1 MIEIPEFSSK
11 TQLYDFLY
19 ENKSLHIKSKKS
31 EMKRADAYNVL
42 VPSQTIKAARIDLSD
57 SDELLVK
64 SIINTTNVLDSHGD
78 VHIKGIWNKSLK
90 ESKDRMLL
98 QEHVMSFENL
108 ISNQVKGMANNYNW
122 AELGYPKLK
131 GETQA
136 LEYHSTVSK
145 FENEFMHGRYAKN
158 QVPNHSVG
166 MQYVKLF
173 LAVNNDSSEYKDEF
187 ETFNKYIDGIVNQ
200 QKAID
205 QGYFWAVKEARD
217 IEGSAVVKGSNILT
231 PTTSVEA
238 KSEPPASTHEP
249 EPLKDTQKTNSIKFI
264 NLIN

>member
-11 TQLYDFLY
+11 VQLYDFLY
-19 ENKSLHIKSKKS
+19 ENKDLHIKSKKS
-31 EMKRADAYNVL
+31 EMKKADAVNIVI
-42 VPSQTIKAARIDLSD
+42 PSQINKAGVVDLSD

-90 ESKDRMLL
+90 ETKDRMLL
-98 QEHVMSFENL
+98 QEHVMSFKNV
-108 ISNQVKGMANNYNW
+108 ISKQVKGYANNYNW
-122 AELGYPKLK
+122 SELGYPKLK

-136 LEYHSTVSK
+136 LEYHSIVKRSR
-145 FENEFMHGRYAKN
+145 NEFMHSEYAKGH
-158 QVPNHSVG
+158 VDNHSVG
-166 MQYVKLF
+166 MIYVKLF

-187 ETFNKYIDGIVNQ
+187 DTFNKYIDGIVNQ

-205 QGYFWAVKEARD
+205 QGFFWAIKEAKD

-231 PTTSVEA
+231 PTTSVEP
-238 KSEPPASTHEP
+238 KSEPPASTHYP
-249 EPLKDTQKTNSIKFI
+249 EPSIDTQKRLLFNM
-264 NLIN
+264 

>member
-1 MIEIPEFSSK
+1 MIEIPEFASK
-11 TQLYDFLY
+11 IQLFDHLY
-19 ENKSLHIKSKKS
+19 ENKDLHLKAKKS
-31 EMKRADAYNVL
+31 EMKKADAINVIIIGN
-42 VPSQTIKAARIDLSD
+42 TYKAALADLSD
-57 SDELLVK
+57 HSVLKVE

-90 ESKDRMLL
+90 ESKDKMLL

-108 ISNQVKGMANNYNW
+108 ISKEVKAYAKNYNW
-122 AELGYPKLK
+122 LDLGYKFE

-136 LEYHSTVSK
+136 LEYHSIIRESRNK
-145 FENEFMHGRYAKN
+145 FMHSEYAKGH
-158 QVPNHSVG
+158 VDNHSVG

-187 ETFNKYIDGIVNQ
+187 ETFNKYIGGIVNQ

-205 QGYFWAVKEARD
+205 QGFFWAVKEARD

-238 KSEPPASTHEP
+238 KSEPLKGTHES
-249 EPLKDTQKTNSIKFI
+249 EPSQDTQRMTNLKSII
-264 NLIN
+264 LNN